1 LPKPLYIA
9 VSERGYTY
17 AANIQA
23 YDQVDLRPRAATAI
37 IDRDVSTTVLGQKIS
52 CPILTAP
59 TGLCRLLHPAGEIAV
74 ARAASAEGTIAIISM
89 HAGHTI
95 EEITSASSGPVWQQ
109 LYMDRGREHAEGVID
124 RATRSGCT
132 ALVLTLDIPFN
143 VVRAPN
149 SYRNRATSNHPI
161 RIDFWNAVR
170 FGPDIAVRP
179 RWLLRLLRSD
189 VDLDIA
195 ASIPS
200 GLTTPVCPT
209 WADFEWIR
217 KQWSGPIVAKGIVT
231 ADDGRRAVTEGASA
245 VVVSNHGAM
254 GLDGI
259 RPTLRALPEV
269 VEAVNGEAEVL
280 LDGGIRRG
288 SDVVKALGLGARAV
302 LIGRPY
308 LWGLSVGGEAGVRR
322 VIDVLRRE
330 TDILFAMLGCATV
343 ADVDRS
349 LLDLPDGRRW
359 VGIEPGV
366 DPLRR
371 DGSSKSRQS

>member
-1 LPKPLYIA
+1 
-9 VSERGYTY
+9 
-17 AANIQA
+17 
-23 YDQVDLRPRAATAI
+23 
-37 IDRDVSTTVLGQKIS
+37 
-52 CPILTAP
+52 
-59 TGLCRLLHPAGEIAV
+59 
-74 ARAASAEGTIAIISM
+74 
-89 HAGHTI
+89 
-95 EEITSASSGPVWQQ
+95 
-109 LYMDRGREHAEGVID
+109 
-124 RATRSGCT
+124 
-132 ALVLTLDIPFN
+132 
-143 VVRAPN
+143 
-149 SYRNRATSNHPI
+149 
-161 RIDFWNAVR
+161 
-170 FGPDIAVRP
+170 
-179 RWLLRLLRSD
+179 

-200 GLTTPVCPT
+200 GLDTPVCPT

-231 ADDGRRAVTEGASA
+231 GDDAKRAVIEGASA

-280 LDGGIRRG
+280 LDSGIRRG

-308 LWGLSVGGEAGVRR
+308 LWALSVAGEAGVRR
-322 VIDVLRRE
+322 SIDILRRE

-349 LLDLPDGRRW
+349 LLDLPDGRWW
-359 VGIEPGV
+359 VGIEPGLAPLHP
-366 DPLRR
+366 DGLRR
-371 DGSSKSRQS
+371 SRQS